1 MGLCGDAALAGCAN
15 MPPPAYG
22 VIMRNPIS
30 WLVDRLW
37 PKASPIACATPRV
50 WAAEQRQA
58 AEWALSDKAQSY
70 DGKFYNGYG
79 AKGVMAAWRDGVR
92 KQ

>member
-1 MGLCGDAALAGCAN
+1 
-15 MPPPAYG
+15 
-22 VIMRNPIS
+22 MRNPIS

-37 PKASPIACATPRV
+37 PKAGEASDAAAYRIVCGTPHV

-58 AEWALSDKAQSY
+58 AEWALADKAQSY

>member
-1 MGLCGDAALAGCAN
+1 MGDS
-15 MPPPAYG
+15 
-22 VIMRNPIS
+22 MRNPWA

-37 PKASPIACATPRV
+37 PKPSKASDAAAHRIICATPYA

-58 AEWALSDKAQSY
+58 AEWALADKAQIY
-70 DGKFYNGYG
+70 DGKFYSGDD
-79 AKGVMAAWRDGVR
+79 AKGVMAEWREG

>member
-1 MGLCGDAALAGCAN
+1 
-15 MPPPAYG
+15 
-22 VIMRNPIS
+22 MRNPTS

-37 PKASPIACATPRV
+37 PKASKARDAAAYRIVCATPHA

-58 AEWALSDKAQSY
+58 ADWALADKEQSY
-70 DGKFYNGYG
+70 DGKFYSGDD

>member
-1 MGLCGDAALAGCAN
+1 MS
-15 MPPPAYG
+15 
-22 VIMRNPIS
+22 NPIS
-30 WLVDRLW
+30 WLISQFVLAAN
-37 PKASPIACATPRV
+37 KAADAAAHRIICATPYA

-58 AEWALSDKAQSY
+58 AEWALADKAQSY
-70 DGKFYNGYG
+70 DGKFYSGDD